1 MTPGPKKISKISVD
15 DLHDS
20 ITGDK
25 GLSKT
30 ETQVGAIGVAD
41 RTQSLDGRD
50 KANESPR
57 LTTLGPITEAKSPDT
72 LVKQFSTER
81 RPQQMTGESAKH
93 DGGVAVGRLGRFNTI
108 LLPNVGST
116 SARHRQSEHN
126 RADTVID
133 GKEAGAPLPDLSP
146 AEPPSVEQVVKNSNI
161 PVIACQI
168 TSTTDDKQGG
178 RVISTSIRHSS
189 RHDDMSGA

>member
-1 MTPGPKKISKISVD
+1 MAPPLTPGSKKISKISVN

-20 ITGDK
+20 ITVDK

-41 RTQSLDGRD
+41 KTQSLDGRD

-57 LTTLGPITEAKSPDT
+57 LTTLGPITEAKSPEP

-81 RPQQMTGESAKH
+81 RPQQATGESVKH

-108 LLPNVGST
+108 LLPNVVTT
-116 SARHRQSEHN
+116 SPRH
-126 RADTVID
+126 
-133 GKEAGAPLPDLSP
+133 
-146 AEPPSVEQVVKNSNI
+146 
-161 PVIACQI
+161 
-168 TSTTDDKQGG
+168 
-178 RVISTSIRHSS
+178 
-189 RHDDMSGA
+189 